1 MSPWHQEPCSFS
13 KNFTQNSTYK
23 LMEME
28 MAAPVVPVAWKWKW
42 K

>member
-13 KNFTQNSTYK
+13 KKFHSKFK